1 MNVNPLLDIF
11 VFFGAT
17 RDLAYNK
24 IFPALQA
31 MIRRARFDIPIIGNP
46 GA

>member
-1 MNVNPLLDIF
+1 VNPHLDAF

-17 RDLAYNK
+17 RDLVYNK

-31 MIRRARFDIPIIGNP
+31 MIRGGRFDIPIIGNP